1 MDDNT
6 IAQADNGQVVPNQS
20 VADQTDNSGGDV
32 TVGEISAAMKKALRE
47 EGKKALL
54 KELGVT
60 DYKTAKEE
68 LDAYRKS
75 IEANKTEIDK
85 EREARAT
92 AEQSATDN
100 LRRAEHYEACL
111 TAIKVG
117 ANADTVDD
125 LVTIAAAKAAEDG
138 KTVTDVIETLRGI
151 PAYSGFFSCGQTQPT
166 GTGNPIGIRRPA
178 NSNTPKESLAARL
191 ANAQRA
197 SATIDSPYFR

>member
-92 AEQSATDN
+92 AEQSAADN

-117 ANADTVDD
+117 ANAETVDD

-138 KTVTDVIETLRGI
+138 KTVTDAIEALRGI
-151 PAYSGFFSCGQTQPT
+151 PAYSGFFSTGQTQPS

-178 NSNTPKESLAARL
+178 NSNAPKESLAARL